1 MKKIGVYAGAFNPFT
16 FGHLG
21 ITRQAAEMFDEVIIL
36 IAKNPDKAYHIEP
49 ETMKRLVEQVVA
61 ENNLKNVKVVVYDGA
76 TARFAA
82 DVKAS
87 FLIRGLRNQT
97 DFQYEETMAE
107 VNHRLT
113 GIKTVYF
120 RADSDVGF
128 VSSSVAMDLFN
139 HGEDVIRFLPAN
151 IIEYLKRSVT
161 ASAAK
166 QSSPGS
172 LRVARDD
179 GEAGAET

>member
-21 ITRQAAEMFDEVIIL
+21 ITRQASELFDQVIIL
-36 IAKNPDKAYHIEP
+36 IAQNPDKTSFIEP
-49 ETMKRLVEQVVA
+49 KIMKKLIEEVLKENHLTNVRVETSS
-61 ENNLKNVKVVVYDGA
+61 GA

-82 DVKAS
+82 NAKAS

-97 DFQYEETMAE
+97 DFQYEETMSE
-107 VNHRLT
+107 VNRQLT

-120 RADSDVGF
+120 RADSDVAY

-139 HGEDVIRFLPAN
+139 HGEDVSRFLPRN
-151 IIEYLKRSVT
+151 IIQQLES
-161 ASAAK
+161 
-166 QSSPGS
+166 QP
-172 LRVARDD
+172 
-179 GEAGAET
+179 